1 MAILDENKTENT
13 TATPAGVID
22 IEIEGIKKTP
32 FRINGDNNS
41 ILELNLSDMNLSER
55 LEKGYLTIQKELTRI
70 SNLPDD
76 TDATEE
82 LRQADKVMREQLD
95 YIFDSNVSEV
105 CGKGG
110 SMYDP
115 KDGSY
120 RFEHIITALLK
131 LYNNNMTEEFRK
143 MKKRI
148 EQHTKGYAGTK
159 ATKSHKKG

>member
-1 MAILDENKTENT
+1 MALLDENKAVENK
-13 TATPAGVID
+13 PID
-22 IEIEGIKKTP
+22 LNIDGIKKTA

-41 ILELNLSDMNLSER
+41 ILELNLSDVNIGER
-55 LEKGYLTIQKELTRI
+55 LEKGYIKLQQELEKIATI
-70 SNLPDD
+70 PDDD
-76 TDATEE
+76 TDAYEE
-82 LRQADKVMREQLD
+82 LKKADKVMREQLD

-120 RFEHIITALLK
+120 RFEHILSTLLK
-131 LYNNNMTEEFRK
+131 LYDESINREYAL

-148 EQHTKGYAGTK
+148 DKHTGSYVRK

>member
-1 MAILDENKTENT
+1 MALLDEKKSVENT
-13 TATPAGVID
+13 VPAGVVDLNID
-22 IEIEGIKKTP
+22 GIKKTA

-41 ILELNLSDMNLSER
+41 ILELNLSDLELGER
-55 LEKGYLTIQKELTRI
+55 LEKGYEKIQEELTRI
-70 SNLPDD
+70 SQLPDD
-76 TDATEE
+76 ADASTE
-82 LRQADKVMREQLD
+82 LKKADKIMREQLD

-120 RFEHIITALLK
+120 RFEHILTALLK
-131 LYNNNMTEEFRK
+131 LYGNNLSDEYEK

-148 EQHTKGYAGTK
+148 QKHTEKYVPK

>member
-1 MAILDENKTENT
+1 MALLDENKSVDNT
-13 TATPAGVID
+13 VNSGVVDLKID
-22 IEIEGIKKTP
+22 GIKKTA

-41 ILELNLSDMNLSER
+41 ILELNLSDLNLADR
-55 LEKGYLTIQKELTRI
+55 LKTGFDKIQEELTRI
-70 SNLPDD
+70 SKLSDD
-76 TDATEE
+76 ADATAE
-82 LRQADKVMREQLD
+82 LKKADKIMREQLD

-110 SMYDP
+110 SMYDV

-120 RFEHIITALLK
+120 RFEHILTALIK
-131 LYNNNMTEEFRK
+131 LYDKNINAEYEK

-148 EQHTKGYAGTK
+148 QKHTTKYVPK